1 MTVLCP
7 SCRRAIRVPP
17 DKVAVQNLRAKCP
30 GCQTVFVVAEASIA
44 PDAPAPS
51 SAPAPAASPRAV
63 PVPQPSAPQTAATPP
78 PVIVASQPAPPA
90 AATPRPS
97 PQAAGTVG
105 TAPPRAAATSTP
117 AAAAARTHARSTNWR
132 RCANHPQAR
141 SETYCPACK
150 KGLCH
155 DCSKHFQNAFICP
168 ECDGLCVT
176 AAEQEARETRE
187 RERARPLREDL
198 GQILRYPLVDPIAY
212 VLLAIFV
219 WGFRVAAG
227 MAAFGGAFGA
237 LFSQGLLMAYA
248 FTAVNRVSSGNTKSF
263 MPSISDISDL
273 AGPVKLGFG
282 ALLISAGPLL
292 ALLFLMPV
300 QQALSLSG
308 AREHSSFLET
318 AHAQE
323 PPSPEPAEP
332 ESPGEEAETEEDAE
346 EPAEGV
352 PGEGAEPTPEPDIDS
367 LLLQEPA
374 EASLPEAPLVPIWG
388 WVLVGLA
395 FAWNIVY
402 APVAL
407 TVAAISQ
414 SFLQTLNPLLG
425 IDTIQRMGGVYWRAM
440 GYYTAITAVQLL
452 LGFGFGL
459 IPILGGIVR
468 AFVDS
473 WALLSIGC
481 LLGRAV
487 YKRAA
492 ELDLD

>member
-17 DKVAVQNLRAKCP
+17 DKVAVPNLRAKCP
-30 GCQTVFVVAEASIA
+30 GCQTVFAVAEASIA
-44 PDAPAPS
+44 PEAPAPS
-51 SAPAPAASPRAV
+51 QPPAPN
-63 PVPQPSAPQTAATPP
+63 
-78 PVIVASQPAPPA
+78 
-90 AATPRPS
+90 
-97 PQAAGTVG
+97 
-105 TAPPRAAATSTP
+105 
-117 AAAAARTHARSTNWR
+117 AAAAALPAAVPSRPAPQAVTSPQPASSATGPAPATSPRAAPARSAAAVGAARSPARSSNWR
-132 RCANHPQAR
+132 RCANHPQAKT
-141 SETYCPACK
+141 ETYCPACRT
-150 KGLCH
+150 GLCH
-155 DCSKHFQNAFICP
+155 DCSKPFQNAYICP
-168 ECDGLCVT
+168 HCDGLCVT

-212 VLLAIFV
+212 VLLAVFV
-219 WGFRVAAG
+219 WGFRVAAA
-227 MAAFGGAFGA
+227 MAAFGGGFGT

-248 FTAVNRVSSGNTKSF
+248 FTAVNRVSSGNTRSF

-273 AGPVKLGFG
+273 AGPVKLGFA

-292 ALLFLMPV
+292 ALLFMLPV

-308 AREHSSFLET
+308 ARERPALLEA

-323 PPSPEPAEP
+323 PPSPAPAEPGLPDEADEDDAGEPAE
-332 ESPGEEAETEEDAE
+332 D
-346 EPAEGV
+346 PAEGA
-352 PGEGAEPTPEPDIDS
+352 PSEAGEPTPEPDIDS
-367 LLLQEPA
+367 LLLQQ
-374 EASLPEAPLVPIWG
+374 PEEVAPPEEPLVPVWG
-388 WVLVGLA
+388 WALVVLA
-395 FAWNIVY
+395 FAWNIAY

-414 SFLQTLNPLLG
+414 SFLQTINPLLG
-425 IDTIQRMGGVYWRAM
+425 IDTIRRMGNVYWQAM

-459 IPILGGIVR
+459 IPILGGVVR

-487 YKRAA
+487 FKRAA
-492 ELDLD
+492 ELGLD